1 MVSPP
6 TIIFTPFLPNSELL
20 TFETLP
26 NLLNKLKL
34 SSIMLVFSEFN
45 SFVEISINDPGDTFK
60 STFVDLML
68 VTRFINQSILL

>member
-6 TIIFTPFLPNSELL
+6 TIIFTPFLLNSELL

-26 NLLNKLKL
+26 NLLNTLKL
-34 SSIMLVFSEFN
+34 LSIMFFFFEFS
-45 SFVEISINDPGDTFK
+45 SLVEISINDPGDTFK

-68 VTRFINQSILL
+68 VTRFMSQSILL

>member
-6 TIIFTPFLPNSELL
+6 TIIFTPFLSDSELL
-20 TFETLP
+20 TFKTLP
-26 NLLNKLKL
+26 NLLNTLKL
-34 SSIMLVFSEFN
+34 LYMMLVFSEF
-45 SFVEISINDPGDTFK
+45 SSLVEISIKDPGDTFK